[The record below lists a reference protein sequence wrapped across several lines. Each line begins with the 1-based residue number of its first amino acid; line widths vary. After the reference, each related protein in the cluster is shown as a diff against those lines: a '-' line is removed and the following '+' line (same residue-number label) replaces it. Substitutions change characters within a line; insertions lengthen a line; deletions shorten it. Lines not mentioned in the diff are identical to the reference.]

1 MLSRFESGPNG
12 VVFHCS
18 RGVTP
23 PRRGRHAALFGGLA
37 LGVVLAG
44 CSSDRAFRKDTTFLK
59 YDENNELEKY
69 MLFEDGMV
77 YRYRTTTGTGDRG
90 VMTIQVRLEGQGRVN
105 LQVGGRTER
114 LRIEDGGI
122 RYVDGGYFLKAPLTE
137 DNSWDGRFGVVKV
150 AAIGQEVNVPFGHFT
165 GCIRTEE
172 HTRGAAGAARTITS
186 FFCPS
191 VGLVSFEVQGE
202 GQVHELAALE
212 HYGPRIDPMVNDVV
226 TKTE

>member
-1 MLSRFESGPNG
+1 MFYRFESGPNG
-12 VVFHCS
+12 VALPC
-18 RGVTP
+18 RGRLVTP
-23 PRRGRHAALFGGLA
+23 RARRGPLFSCLV
-37 LGVVLAG
+37 LGVALAG
-44 CSSDRAFRKDTTFLK
+44 CSSSRSSQKDTTYLN
-59 YDENNELEKY
+59 YDENNELERY

-77 YRYRTTTGTGDRG
+77 YRYRTTTGKGDHG
-90 VMTIQVRLEGQGRVN
+90 MMTIQVRLGGQGRVD

-172 HTRGAAGAARTITS
+172 HSRGAAGAARTITS

-202 GQVHELAALE
+202 GQVHEVAALE
-212 HYGPRIDPMVNDVV
+212 HYGPRIDPMVNDVAKV
-226 TKTE
+226 TE